1 VPKTKV
7 AKKES
12 KPLDLSRI
20 PAGDLYAELQ
30 QRKQRAQKL
39 VSRYE
44 RLLAQTKELRA
55 QIEAEGGTVP
65 AEPPPSAALSRV
77 RPLNTMSLANM
88 IQKVLA
94 GKTLSVDEVT
104 QRVVEEGYKS
114 SSSKLRVMVNLTL
127 VKDPRFKRVS
137 RGVYTAAK

>member
-1 VPKTKV
+1 VSKTKTV
-7 AKKES
+7 KKES

-30 QRKQRAQKL
+30 QRKSRAQKL
-39 VSRYE
+39 VSKYE

-55 QIEAEGGTVP
+55 QIEAEGGFVP
-65 AEPPPSAALSRV
+65 SEPLPGGAPGRV
-77 RPLNTMSLANM
+77 RPVNTMSLANT

-104 QRVVEEGYKS
+104 RKVVEEGYKS